1 MDWIDFRELP
11 ASAGGFTR
19 LYLDYL
25 QNSPKLAEF
34 FVGPYR
40 DPASYAAVME
50 SIARRQPDRA
60 TLVSVLEEQ
69 NAGAGPRTQEHIESL
84 RSGSTFAVVTGQQV
98 GLFGGPLY
106 TVLKSLTTVKLAAWL
121 KERFPSVDVV
131 PVFWVEGEDHD
142 FAEVHGTNVPN
153 AEGVV
158 TRLEYLPGGEI
169 PERNLGAVGEIV
181 FDASLEATYAALA
194 AALQPTEFTPGV
206 LAALRAHYRPGATF
220 GSAFVGWMRELLP
233 DSGLVFLSAN
243 DPRLK
248 RILSPMFQ
256 QEVRTFPQSSQ
267 LVISQSAALEHE
279 YHAQIKAK
287 SLNLF
292 MFHKGGRY
300 LIEPREADFSL
311 KGTRHFIPPDELRRI
326 AAESPELLSTNVV
339 LRPLAQ
345 DTVLPTIAYVGGP
358 SEIAYHAQL
367 GPVYDHFGVTRP
379 VVYPRASASF
389 VEQRLQRAMEK
400 YELRLQEFFGD
411 VNRISARVL
420 ESISEVKLDALFA
433 DTGNQI
439 RAALEALK
447 FGLREVDPTLL
458 GTHENTAQRIDG
470 SLNVL
475 KEKAVAAQKRRNEVA
490 IRQIEKAVNGLLP
503 NGGLQE
509 RELNVVYF
517 LNKYGP
523 GFMSKLVRDLDIT
536 EGKHQVI
543 IP

>member
-11 ASAGGFTR
+11 AASGGFTR
-19 LYLDYL
+19 LFLDYL

-34 FVGPYR
+34 FAGSYR
-40 DPASYAAVME
+40 DPGSYATVME
-50 SIARRQPDRA
+50 SISRRQPDRG

-69 NAGAGPRTQEHIESL
+69 NAGAGPRTLEHIESL

-106 TVLKSLTTVKLAAWL
+106 TVLKSLTTIKLAAWL

-142 FAEVHGTNVPN
+142 FAEVHGTNVLN

-158 TRLEYLPGGEI
+158 SRVEYLPGGAL
-169 PERNLGAVGEIV
+169 PERNLGAVGEIA

-206 LAALRAHYRPGATF
+206 LAGLRAHYRPGATF

-233 DSGLVFLSAN
+233 DSGLVFLWAN
-243 DPRLK
+243 DPRIK
-248 RILSPMFQ
+248 RMLSPMFLH
-256 QEVRTFPQSSQ
+256 EVRTFPQSSQ
-267 LVISQSAALEHE
+267 LVINQSAALEQE

-311 KGTRHFIPPDELRRI
+311 KGTRHFIPPEELRRI

-379 VVYPRASASF
+379 LVYPRASASF

-433 DTGNQI
+433 DTGSQI
-439 RAALEALK
+439 HAAMEALK

-470 SLNVL
+470 SLTVL
-475 KEKAVAAQKRRNEVA
+475 KEKAIAAQKRRNEVA

-523 GFMSKLVRDLDIT
+523 AFMSKLVRDLDIT
-536 EGKHQVI
+536 EAKHQVI